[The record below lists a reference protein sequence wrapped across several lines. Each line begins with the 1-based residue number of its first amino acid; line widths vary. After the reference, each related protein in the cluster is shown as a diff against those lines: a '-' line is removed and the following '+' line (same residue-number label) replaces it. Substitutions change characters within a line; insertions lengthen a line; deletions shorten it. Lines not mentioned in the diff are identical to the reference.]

1 MPASVVVSREVA
13 LRGFYFWCDDAGVA
27 RSFDFPD
34 VRRVDDKLLE
44 TMEQFLR
51 ERGRAGRAS
60 IGLAAASMIGVRVCC

>member
-1 MPASVVVSREVA
+1 MTGSIQIIAPSSIDDIAPSSIQDIVPASVVVSREVA

-44 TMEQFLR
+44 MME
-51 ERGRAGRAS
+51 
-60 IGLAAASMIGVRVCC
+60 